1 MAKRPKGNTI
11 LIIEDDADIRTFAA
25 RVLELEGYAV
35 LKAES
40 GEQGLLRIKEG
51 GISLVLLDL
60 RLPGDSGWAVLE
72 KMKAESGTANIPVVV
87 FTASV
92 GVSQYNR
99 AKAMGATA
107 YLTKP
112 LSATELKDEVS
123 RTLQQKKPK
132 AD

>member
-1 MAKRPKGNTI
+1 MASRPKKSTI

-35 LKAES
+35 FQAKS
-40 GEQGLLRIKEG
+40 GEEGLGRIREDN
-51 GISLVLLDL
+51 ISLVLLDL
-60 RLPGDSGWAVLE
+60 RLPGESGWTVLG

-112 LSATELKDEVS
+112 LSATALKDEVN
-123 RTLQQKKPK
+123 RTLKQKKPK
-132 AD
+132 DD